1 MSTHYA
7 TLGLPASASAT
18 DIKQAYRKLV
28 WLTHPDRTP
37 DPAAHARYLAVNE
50 AYEVL
55 SNPSRRASYD
65 AALEWRAATPS
76 PSFRPTPPRPAAR
89 PYRPGFRP
97 PTPPTH
103 VRYAK
108 EFAQLL
114 PWLKG
119 VAASSLLLIALLF
132 ADYATTIHLPNE
144 TVQRFDYVE
153 QGSRR
158 GGKQAYLVFYTEHA
172 RFRTPSTVDLEPGD
186 RVYVQQTRLFG
197 KPHRIAVLSGKLRGQ
212 NVEPG
217 QFGTLKV
224 LGTGVLLSALGVLLL
239 RLRPDQTFNFGFVNW
254 VSVGLLLLFYVFY

>member
-7 TLGLPASASAT
+7 TLGLPANASAT
-18 DIKQAYRKLV
+18 DIRQAYRKLV
-28 WLTHPDRTP
+28 WLTHPDHTP

-65 AALEWRAATPS
+65 AALEWRAAAPS
-76 PSFRPTPPRPAAR
+76 PSFQPTPPRQPEAH
-89 PYRPGFRP
+89 PHQPGFRP

-114 PWLKG
+114 PWLKW
-119 VAASSLLLIALLF
+119 VAASSLLLIVLLF

-153 QGSRR
+153 QGSR
-158 GGKQAYLVFYTEHA
+158 GGKQTYLVFYTEQA

-186 RVYVQQTRLFG
+186 RVHVQQTRWFG

-212 NVEPG
+212 SIELG
-217 QFGTLKV
+217 RFGILKV

-239 RLRPDQTFNFGFVNW
+239 RLRPDQIFNFGFVNW
-254 VSVGLLLLFYVFY
+254 VAVGLLLMFYVFH